1 MKLLVTKSPMDIGA
15 GGRYWHERATSQ
27 RGEKRKE
34 GGRKEAAHDSTTRP
48 LFSPPP
54 PPHPKSVCLCVV
66 RAYCLF
72 LSCFIHFFRLSRR
85 APGARKRCPCL
96 GTVQRKMGHDSV
108 GPLLSAC
115 AHTQLGD
122 GTGLGS
128 GESAEGRQSQRA
140 VPKKRPLIQW

>member
-54 PPHPKSVCLCVV
+54 TPRACVSAWCARIASFFLVSSIFSDYRTALQEREKGALVWALSSARWGTIRSV
-66 RAYCLF
+66 LF
-72 LSCFIHFFRLSRR
+72 CRR
-85 APGARKRCPCL
+85 ARTR
-96 GTVQRKMGHDSV
+96 SW
-108 GPLLSAC
+108 
-115 AHTQLGD
+115 
-122 GTGLGS
+122 GTGRGLGP
-128 GESAEGRQSQRA
+128 ARA
-140 VPKKRPLIQW
+140 PRDGKVKGLCQKKRPLIQW